1 MEFTIYSVGD
11 VQFLYQILNSV
22 AMICGTGDF
31 TKLVSVGFLMGI
43 LFIGFQT
50 IYQGGQRINLP
61 QVLTCFIVYLCMF
74 GPSCTVVIEDT
85 FSAKTRVV
93 DNVPLGVGAS
103 GMAISNI
110 GFKLTQMF
118 EQGFGDV
125 ERTTEHGFADNLR
138 ILNNLRDMSMSDALF
153 SAIDS
158 GLDRTNSAGGR
169 TSSKEA
175 LRNYLSECTFVNV
188 AQGAISVED
197 LSHAGWGNAF
207 KSSSQAH
214 GTFLPLPNIPNNG
227 YVSCNDGWDYLNN
240 ALNTATNSANFR
252 QAVNREL
259 KILDST
265 GNGPDDVAPAADF
278 DRLESALSSVGADLQ
293 DTQFMMKSLVLDSV
307 YDEAAEKFYS
317 SYQDRTSAAAIRQ
330 AIMQRNTQWASESVM
345 FLNVARALMAFF
357 EGFLYA
363 ITPLI
368 AFLLGIGS
376 FGLSLAGKYFLL
388 IAWIQLWMPVMAIT
402 NLYVAI
408 GARGDISS
416 HLGNGVSIYSFSQV
430 WADVASWIATGGM
443 LCAATPMIALFLI
456 TGSHY
461 AFTSLAGRLGGQDHF
476 NEKTVTPDVAQNA
489 PVIQNAAM
497 ASHSVGKGT
506 VMADASIPKINL
518 GQMLSN
524 GVLEREANIRA
535 LSRQVAVMKANG
547 IGNTVAAGTTDAT
560 NVNNSKTATS
570 TGGTDVTGNIT
581 NNVQVNRQASQ
592 TAVRE
597 SSLNSSLKSQAGI
610 SFGGNGSFSNKGL
623 LNDRAN
629 ESWSR
634 PVNDA
639 ANNAPSVTSPTH
651 QPSSTPINMPG
662 VNPGLFNSGTGVP
675 SADGFGSIPLGGGFP
690 TPFNNGTVTSPAD
703 GIPQMPNGMP
713 GNFPTPQNPE
723 EKKGPKHTRSIAK
736 DAIIGRGASAD
747 FGAGVNAGGNI
758 QSSAGEKAASSD
770 AYMKTAGS
778 GKGAGK
784 TETAKASYI
793 NKVESDYRNMTSDQ
807 IREEATKTDNQAYSD
822 LLNKLASEMDAKEK
836 LMSMQKSFGMNQE
849 LDLAQATNGMSA
861 DDTAFLDSYINN
873 VVRQGY
879 AGMSS
884 NDKALFNQIEHNA
897 QKYKNAFGGGAIG
910 EIRGRAAAQMA
921 FLLQSGEADNMEF
934 MQNLLSRNAHAV
946 QTHPG
951 MQMPEQMES
960 RNLEGQFEKRVGDYK
975 EASNAIEQKHQES
988 REQHQKQKYSA
999 KDPLDHQDR
1008 YRDIVDK
1015 RSAKYQGE
1023 VRSVEQKEALD
1034 AIQNPPKQ
1042 ILSQEWASDLDYG
1055 AKASLIGD
1063 VTNPAK
1069 QAEYDHRWDDLDK
1082 EREHQRIT
1090 GLTDTQ
1096 SKFVGIARRMDTLL
1110 DGRSLGEFFTFKDG
1124 ASDEMPMALNQLRKE
1139 ISHQIYGKDV
1149 SELNQSELQEVN
1161 KTTTGMALHLMG
1173 MAKAPNEGHAVA
1185 VKRFNSAWGSQD

>member
-214 GTFLPLPNIPNNG
+214 GTFLPLPNVPNNG

-293 DTQFMMKSLVLDSV
+293 DTQTMMKSLVLDSV

-506 VMADASIPKINL
+506 VMADASIPNINL
-518 GQMLSN
+518 GQALSN
-524 GVLEREANIRA
+524 SISERQANIDAIAHQAALTDLHGRA
-535 LSRQVAVMKANG
+535 NAKSLGTTNQQVIDNTNNQQSVITDSRTTTLTDNVQNTSQVTQGAARESALNSGVGATAGGSIGGNVQAGGTGAKNWNVAEGWNKGQNLRKGVPMPNQPAPGVAPVQGQTMPPVQATESFNRSLAGGHDIGTGLYAGAGLSAGLNVG
-547 IGNTVAAGTTDAT
+547 GNLSVAAT
-560 NVNNSKTATS
+560 
-570 TGGTDVTGNIT
+570 
-581 NNVQVNRQASQ
+581 
-592 TAVRE
+592 
-597 SSLNSSLKSQAGI
+597 
-610 SFGGNGSFSNKGL
+610 
-623 LNDRAN
+623 
-629 ESWSR
+629 
-634 PVNDA
+634 
-639 ANNAPSVTSPTH
+639 
-651 QPSSTPINMPG
+651 
-662 VNPGLFNSGTGVP
+662 
-675 SADGFGSIPLGGGFP
+675 
-690 TPFNNGTVTSPAD
+690 
-703 GIPQMPNGMP
+703 
-713 GNFPTPQNPE
+713 
-723 EKKGPKHTRSIAK
+723 
-736 DAIIGRGASAD
+736 
-747 FGAGVNAGGNI
+747 
-758 QSSAGEKAASSD
+758 EKAAETD
-770 AYMKTAGS
+770 TFNKTAVQ
-778 GKGAGK
+778 GKNAAD
-784 TETAKASYI
+784 TESSIGSYI
-793 NKVESDYRNMTSDQ
+793 NTKASLLKNMSSKDLRKEA
-807 IREEATKTDNQAYSD
+807 RETDNKAYAEQ
-822 LLNKLASEMDAKEK
+822 LNLLASEMEAKEK
-836 LMSMQKSFGMNQE
+836 LMSMQSSFGINQE
-849 LDLAQATNGMSA
+849 LNLAQATNGMSYA
-861 DDTAFLDSYINN
+861 ESDRLNKYIDT
-873 VVRQGY
+873 V
-879 AGMSS
+879 GMSKWS
-884 NDKALFNQIEHNA
+884 MDSHDRALFDQIEQNT
-897 QKYKNAFGGGAIG
+897 QKYARTFGGGSEG
-910 EIRGRAAAQMA
+910 ERRGRAAAQMA
-921 FLLQSGEADNMEF
+921 FLLQTGEASHMEF
-934 MQNLLSRNAHAV
+934 MQGVLNRNANAV
-946 QTHPG
+946 HTNPS
-951 MQMPEQMES
+951 MEMPAEYQKRDFSDKWASMSDSYQNEQNQQNQKFNEAHRKLKDQEYMPKEWKDHHNLAMAKTEADASDNLANVES
-960 RNLEGQFEKRVGDYK
+960 IQRQ
-975 EASNAIEQKHQES
+975 
-988 REQHQKQKYSA
+988 
-999 KDPLDHQDR
+999 
-1008 YRDIVDK
+1008 
-1015 RSAKYQGE
+1015 
-1023 VRSVEQKEALD
+1023 EALKN
-1034 AIQNPPKQ
+1034 IQNPPKK
-1042 ILSQEWASDLDYG
+1042 LLGQEWA
-1055 AKASLIGD
+1055 A
-1063 VTNPAK
+1063 
-1069 QAEYDHRWDDLDK
+1069 DLDK
-1082 EREHQRIT
+1082 GITASLAPGNVLNPSSSPEYKSSWNNLEENVPNRAQIT
-1090 GLTDTQ
+1090 GLTKTQ
-1096 SKFVGIARRMDTLL
+1096 AAFMGLAANRDTLTESA
-1110 DGRSLGEFFTFKDG
+1110 RSLG
-1124 ASDEMPMALNQLRKE
+1124 ASLLGMKTDNEQLMQYGLSKLRE
-1139 ISHQIYGKDV
+1139 ENSMLMYGKPV
-1149 SELNQSELQEVN
+1149 EKLNEQQLNEVN
-1161 KTTTGMALHLMG
+1161 KTTKGLAYHLIG
-1173 MAKAPNEGHAVA
+1173 AAKAPNEGHTVA
-1185 VKRFNSAWGSQD
+1185 IQEFNMAFHAKRK

>member
-61 QVLTCFIVYLCMF
+61 QALTCFIVYLCMF

-169 TSSKEA
+169 TNSKEA
-175 LRNYLSECTFVNV
+175 LKNYLSECTFVNV
-188 AQGAISVED
+188 VQGVISVED
-197 LSHAGWGNAF
+197 LSHAGWGNTF

-214 GTFLPLPNIPNNG
+214 GTFLPLPNVPNNG

-416 HLGNGVSIYSFSQV
+416 HLGNVVSIFSFSQV

-489 PVIQNAAM
+489 PVIQNTAM
-497 ASHSVGKGT
+497 ASHSVGRGT
-506 VMADASIPKINL
+506 VMTDASIPNINL
-518 GQMLSN
+518 GQALSN
-524 GVLEREANIRA
+524 SMSERLANIDAIAHQAA
-535 LSRQVAVMKANG
+535 LTDMLGRTNTKNV
-547 IGNTVAAGTTDAT
+547 GNTKQETVDNTNHQQAVITENRSATLSDTTQTTSQVTQGAA
-560 NVNNSKTATS
+560 
-570 TGGTDVTGNIT
+570 
-581 NNVQVNRQASQ
+581 
-592 TAVRE
+592 RE
-597 SSLNSSLKSQAGI
+597 SALNSTVGANAGGNLGGNFQAG
-610 SFGGNGSFSNKGL
+610 GAGNKNWKMAEGWNKDQNLRRGVPTP
-623 LNDRAN
+623 NQA
-629 ESWSR
+629 
-634 PVNDA
+634 
-639 ANNAPSVTSPTH
+639 APSPAPAQGQAMSPIQATESYN
-651 QPSSTPINMPG
+651 QR
-662 VNPGLFNSGTGVP
+662 
-675 SADGFGSIPLGGGFP
+675 LGGAHDLATGLY
-690 TPFNNGTVTSPAD
+690 A
-703 GIPQMPNGMP
+703 
-713 GNFPTPQNPE
+713 
-723 EKKGPKHTRSIAK
+723 
-736 DAIIGRGASAD
+736 
-747 FGAGVNAGGNI
+747 GAGVNGGLSVGGNM
-758 QSSAGEKAASSD
+758 SVAATEKAAATD
-770 AYMKTAGS
+770 TFNKTS
-778 GKGAGK
+778 VQGKNAAD
-784 TETAKASYI
+784 TDSVTSNYVNSKASDL
-793 NKVESDYRNMTSDQ
+793 KKMSSEEL
-807 IREEATKTDNQAYSD
+807 REAALKTDNKAYAEQ
-822 LLNKLASEMDAKEK
+822 LNLLASEMEAKEK
-836 LMSMQKSFGMNQE
+836 LMSMQSSFGINQE
-849 LDLAQATNGMSA
+849 LNLAQATQGMSYA
-861 DDTAFLDSYINN
+861 ESDMLNKYIDT
-873 VVRQGY
+873 V
-879 AGMSS
+879 GMSKWS
-884 NDKALFNQIEHNA
+884 MDSRDRALFDQIEQNA
-897 QKYKNAFGGGAIG
+897 QKYARTFGGGAEG
-910 EIRGRAAAQMA
+910 ERRGRAAAQMA
-921 FLLQSGEADNMEF
+921 FLLQAGEASHMEY
-934 MQNLLSRNAHAV
+934 MQGVLGRNAHAV
-946 QTHPG
+946 HTNPG
-951 MQMPEQMES
+951 METPSEYQKRDFSDKWIEKSDAYQKEQA
-960 RNLEGQFEKRVGDYK
+960 NQ
-975 EASNAIEQKHQES
+975 EQKFDKADKKLKAQDYMPKEFKEHLDLS
-988 REQHQKQKYSA
+988 RQIAEGTA
-999 KDPLDHQDR
+999 EDNR
-1008 YRDIVDK
+1008 
-1015 RSAKYQGE
+1015 AA
-1023 VRSVEQKEALD
+1023 VENIQRQEALKN
-1034 AIQNPPKQ
+1034 IQNPPKE
-1042 ILSQEWASDLDYG
+1042 LLGQEWA
-1055 AKASLIGD
+1055 A
-1063 VTNPAK
+1063 
-1069 QAEYDHRWDDLDK
+1069 DLDK
-1082 EREHQRIT
+1082 GITASLAPGNVLNPSSSPEYKGSWNNLEENVPNRAQIT
-1090 GLTDTQ
+1090 GLTKTQ
-1096 SKFVGIARRMDTLL
+1096 AAFMGLAANRDTLTESA
-1110 DGRSLGEFFTFKDG
+1110 RSLG
-1124 ASDEMPMALNQLRKE
+1124 ASLFGMKTDNEQLMQYGLSKLRE
-1139 ISHQIYGKDV
+1139 ENSMLMYGKPV
-1149 SELNQSELQEVN
+1149 EKLNEQQLNEVN
-1161 KTTTGMALHLMG
+1161 KTTKGLAYHLIG
-1173 MAKAPNEGHAVA
+1173 AAKAPNEGHTVA
-1185 VKRFNSAWGSQD
+1185 IQEFNMAFHAKRK